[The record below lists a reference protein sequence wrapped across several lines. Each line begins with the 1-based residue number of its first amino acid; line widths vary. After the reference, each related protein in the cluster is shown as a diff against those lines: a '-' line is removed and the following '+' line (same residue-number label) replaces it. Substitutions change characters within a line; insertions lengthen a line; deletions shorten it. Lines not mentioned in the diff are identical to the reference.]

1 MARIAM
7 SQRLRRSAALS
18 LLAVATT
25 VLLSACF
32 KLDMQMAL
40 QSDNTVDGS
49 IIIAVARDQAQLLGG
64 EDALRQSLQSEEGGI
79 FSDAP
84 AQGTFEQR
92 DYEDADWIGTES
104 VFSGVPIDEFGGG
117 DTGDLSITRD
127 GDEFLVEGSMDLST
141 DNEDTTTK
149 SLLDSADLQISITF
163 PGDVTDTN
171 GQVDG
176 NTVTWQPKA
185 GEVLDISARG
195 SAVSGTNWAL
205 IAAIAALVALVV
217 IGIVLLIVVRRR
229 EVVADGAPTPV
240 SGTPESDPGQDI
252 APPS

>member
-1 MARIAM
+1 MAQLAS
-7 SQRLRRSAALS
+7 SQRLRRSASLS
-18 LLAVATT
+18 MLVVATA

-32 KLDMQMAL
+32 KLDMQIEL
-40 QSDNTVDGS
+40 QSDDTVDGS
-49 IIIAVARDQAQLLGG
+49 IILAVARDQAQLLGG
-64 EDALRQSLQSEEGGI
+64 EDALRQSLQSQEGGI

-84 AQGTFEQR
+84 EQGTFEQR

-104 VFSGVPIDEFGGG
+104 VFSGVPIDEFGSG

-127 GDEFLVEGSMDLST
+127 GDEFVVEGSMDLSSDT
-141 DNEDTTTK
+141 QDTTTQ

-163 PGDVTDTN
+163 PGGVTETN
-171 GQVDG
+171 GHVDG

-205 IAAIAALVALVV
+205 ISAIAALVALVV
-217 IGIVLLIVVRRR
+217 IGVVLLIVVRRR
-229 EVVADGAPTPV
+229 EVDPGGAPSAVDVAP
-240 SGTPESDPGQDI
+240 GSDAGADAEPT
-252 APPS
+252 S